1 MMKMAK
7 WISIGM
13 LGCASFALG
22 AASGFNEPSC
32 PTTGIWIQQVGDIV
46 PHAATTETLY
56 YTKYSQNDR
65 VKSLDYYYD
74 GNGFLQLTNKRVL
87 CTENDGM
94 QGADGIVH
102 HPDGSLI
109 VAAQKSTVYKIS
121 KTAGANS
128 HKCVVASAG
137 TSAGVWHLMVDPN
150 HKYVWAAGIPGHL
163 HRILITDSIQNHFD
177 TRGYQVK
184 LEKTSGDRV
193 FHDSLATLIW
203 DKEGNAFFTY
213 SNYYGGGCERY
224 SDSQT
229 SGVGYDFRDCKAD
242 EKKKEAAKAYFGYIS
257 DTTKVLVNTQKL
269 ADSLRAPRGEY
280 AITKMKVKILIDSL
294 EGAHGGTY
302 DPYSNTIFVFGGA
315 RIVQIKPQKKNGTMT
330 ASVVGV
336 IDMHDYFFSDS
347 YSTLTE
353 PRTDDHVGWRL
364 DQGTVDGHG
373 HLFVASNTGHMVF
386 VDYTSNPQKY
396 ITDNVLVHVQ
406 WIDNWLDDLAPL
418 DVTEEIRSSANQG
431 QDELSSSSMGIS
443 SSRQEY
449 SSSSKPKSSSSSK
462 KVSSSS
468 KGNSSSSGGNGGG
481 NSSSS
486 KGDGS
491 SCSGNGGNG
500 GSSSSGGN
508 GGSNSSSGGNGGN
521 NSSSGGNGGNNS
533 SSGGNGGN
541 NSSSGGNGGN
551 GGSSGRDGD
560 GDDFPDESSSSR
572 KDGSGDDFP
581 DGSSS
586 SRVYVGFDDYEDEKG
601 TLDFYP
607 SNDNYEDGDSLVGNV
622 GVLLPVDSVEGT
634 PGTVKVGENVYMKEN
649 NPVTKMDLRY
659 GSGLDSAQVGQ
670 VVAIVLD
677 SAKIKKIFG
686 ESVSSLTIV
695 PRGDVELI
703 NPEDATRPD
712 SIVYNADGSVV
723 IWVTADTIVD
733 QGSIYVVG
741 NGKVAIIDNINFY
754 DPIPDARIG
763 FVKDTDGD
771 KLLDFQEILL
781 KDTLPASIVVKSIE
795 DVINGKTIKVNN
807 VIEVNASR
815 DRLIMDV
822 SDLNFPEKFPEDA
835 YAIITYETENGTCY
849 TRQVQLLE
857 VGNNVIHSAYAIRDK
872 SGKDSLFIKFNIDL
886 IPADIANP
894 DMLIMMK
901 QELDRHGFNLD
912 DISNAYMPSRNMVVL
927 VGKNLGLSGDDKDS
941 ISLYPNVTFHNL
953 QYITSDEYEREVPVK
968 VVDRVPSVK
977 NVEYRDT
984 DGDGVLDQIVTN
996 FTKNVTSEDLEMLHM
1011 SYPWYSFR
1019 GMLIQ
1024 LMASPEELSLDPND
1038 STRVVWNVRSSTQ
1051 LTTGVTSISDDLP
1064 PATIY
1069 TYYDVLGET
1078 FVNEENAVIID
1089 KMPPVI
1095 VGAVLNYGSKV
1106 DSLAVT
1112 FSEVV
1117 QYQDLEG
1124 RDYFRYIHGKDVI
1137 DLLPTNI
1144 LWSSDGRV
1152 ATLVLDGSIATILP
1166 GDSLMVVRGE
1176 KDDIKDNYGNVAGE
1190 KPSPVVIAGL
1200 LNHLV
1205 ESTKMGHFD
1214 DADDM
1219 YRTLSSVNLRY
1230 VPSTTTKE
1238 DLEKEGSLGQLVQL
1252 GERFVPQLVDRAQIS
1267 ADGTVDPSVLDSL
1280 KPENIFITFVVNY
1293 YDHLGQYV
1301 NDTSIT
1307 VQCNSWKFGGN
1318 CLDTDK
1324 KVFVNWNFKD
1334 HNGRFVGTGVYMVQ
1348 FKMVVKYE
1356 KKKIEEEV
1364 KDKWGVRRSKKRK
1377 K

>member
-7 WISIGM
+7 WLISVGV

-22 AASGFNEPSC
+22 ASGYGEPSN
-32 PTTGIWIQQVGDIV
+32 PATGIWIQQVGDIV

-56 YTKYSQNDR
+56 YTKYAQNDR

-74 GNGFLQLTNKRVL
+74 GNGYLQLKNKRIL
-87 CTENDGM
+87 CTEGDGM
-94 QGADGIVH
+94 SGADGIVH

-109 VAAQKSTVYKIS
+109 VAAQGSTVYKVS
-121 KTAGANS
+121 KTAGAGS
-128 HKCVVASAG
+128 KKCIVASST
-137 TSAGVWHLMVDPN
+137 TSSGVWHLMVDPSQ
-150 HKYVWAAGIPGHL
+150 KYVWAAGIPGKL
-163 HRILITDSIQNHFD
+163 HRIQITKDKSNSFD
-177 TRGYQVK
+177 NQGYRVR
-184 LEKTSGDRV
+184 LTKTSGDRV

-213 SNYYGGGCERY
+213 SNYFGGGCERY
-224 SDSQT
+224 EDDSN
-229 SGVGYDFRDCKAD
+229 SPVGYNFHSCTSD
-242 EKKKEAAKAYFGYIS
+242 EKKHEAAKAYFGYIT
-257 DTTKVLVNTQKL
+257 DTTKVYVKNKTMSDTLHAPVG
-269 ADSLRAPRGEY
+269 DS
-280 AITKMKVKILIDSL
+280 AITKMQVKILIDSL

-315 RIVQIKPQKKNGTMT
+315 KIVQIKPQRKNGKMT
-330 ASVVGV
+330 ASIVGT
-336 IDMHDYFFSDS
+336 IDMHDYFFDDS
-347 YSTLTE
+347 YENLTE
-353 PRTDDHVGWRL
+353 PRTNDHVGWRL

-386 VDYTSNPQKY
+386 VDYTSNSQKY
-396 ITDNVLVHVQ
+396 ITDNILVHVQ

-418 DVTEEIRSSANQG
+418 DVVEEIRSSANQG
-431 QDELSSSSMGIS
+431 HDNLSSSSMGIS

-486 KGDGS
+486 KVTS
-491 SCSGNGGNG
+491 
-500 GSSSSGGN
+500 
-508 GGSNSSSGGNGGN
+508 
-521 NSSSGGNGGNNS
+521 
-533 SSGGNGGN
+533 
-541 NSSSGGNGGN
+541 SSSGGNGGN
-551 GGSSGRDGD
+551 GGSSSSKKVSSSSGGNNNGSSSSGGNGGGNSSSSGKTGSSSSGGNGNGGSSGKDGN
-560 GDDFPDESSSSR
+560 GDDFPDNPGSSGN
-572 KDGSGDDFP
+572 DGNGDDFP

-586 SRVYVGFDDYEDEKG
+586 SRVYVGFDDYEDDKG
-601 TLDFYP
+601 SLDFYP
-607 SNDNYEDGDSLVGNV
+607 SNDNYEDGDSLVSKV
-622 GVLLPVDSVEGT
+622 GVMIPVDSPEGT
-634 PGTVKVGENVYMKEN
+634 PGTIKVGENVYKKNN
-649 NPVTKMDLRY
+649 NPISKMDLRY

-677 SAKIKKIFG
+677 SAQVKKIFG
-686 ESVSSLTIV
+686 DSITSLTVI
-695 PRGDVELI
+695 PRGDVDLV
-703 NPEDATRPD
+703 NPDDASRPD

-723 IWVTADTIVD
+723 IWVTADTIV
-733 QGSIYVVG
+733 QKGSIYVVG

-754 DPIPDARIG
+754 DPIPDAIVG

-781 KDTLPASIVVKSIE
+781 KDTVPSSITVKSIE
-795 DVINGKTIKVNN
+795 VVLKGKSQKVHS
-807 VIEVNASR
+807 VIELNATR
-815 DRLIMDV
+815 DRLSMDV
-822 SDLNFPEKFPEDA
+822 SDLKFPEKFPEDA
-835 YAIITYETENGTCY
+835 YAIINYETENGTCY
-849 TRQVQLLE
+849 ARKVKLIE
-857 VGNNVIHSAYAIRDK
+857 VGNNVINSSFAIRDK
-872 SGKDSLFIKFNIDL
+872 TGKDSLFIKFNIDL
-886 IPADIANP
+886 IPADINNP
-894 DMLIMMK
+894 DMLIMLK
-901 QELDRHGFNLD
+901 QELDRHGFDLD

-927 VGKNLGLSGDDKDS
+927 VGKDLGLAGKDKDS
-941 ISLYPNVTFHNL
+941 ISLYPNVTFQNL
-953 QYITSDEYEREVPVK
+953 QYITSDEYDREVPVK
-968 VVDRVPSVK
+968 VIDRVPSVK
-977 NVEYRDT
+977 NVEYWDT

-996 FTKNVTSEDLEMLHM
+996 FSKKVTSEDLEMLHM
-1011 SYPWYSFR
+1011 SFPWYSFR
-1019 GMLIQ
+1019 GLLIQ
-1024 LMASPEELSLDPND
+1024 LMASPDELSLDPKD

-1051 LTTGVTSISDDLP
+1051 LTTGVTSINDDLP
-1064 PATIY
+1064 PATIF

-1078 FVNEENAVIID
+1078 FVNEENAVIAD

-1095 VGAVLNYGSKV
+1095 VGAVLNYGKNV

-1124 RDYFRYIHGKDVI
+1124 RDFFRYIHGKDVI
-1137 DLLPTNI
+1137 DLLPTSI
-1144 LWSSDGRV
+1144 LWSSDGRT
-1152 ATLVLDGSIATILP
+1152 ATLVLDGSVATILP
-1166 GDSLMVVRGE
+1166 GDSLMVVRGS
-1176 KDDIKDNYGNVAGE
+1176 KDDIRDNYGNIAGE
-1190 KPSPVVIAGL
+1190 KPSPVVISGL

-1238 DLEKEGSLGQLVQL
+1238 DLEKEGALGQLVQL

-1334 HNGRFVGTGVYMVQ
+1334 HSGRFVGTGVYMVQ

-1364 KDKWGVRRSKKRK
+1364 KDKWGVRRGKKRK

>member
-7 WISIGM
+7 RLIAFGM
-13 LGCASFALG
+13 LGLVSHAFGLAPGYS
-22 AASGFNEPSC
+22 EPSN
-32 PTTGIWIQQVGDIV
+32 PAAGIWIQQVGDIV

-74 GNGFLQLTNKRVL
+74 GNGYLQLKNKRTL

-94 QGADGIVH
+94 EGADGIVH

-109 VAAQKSTVYKIS
+109 VAAQKERVHKIS
-121 KTAGANS
+121 KNGGS
-128 HKCVVASAG
+128 CVLASST
-137 TSAGVWHLMVDPN
+137 TSDGVWHLMVDPN
-150 HKYVWAAGIPGHL
+150 HKYVWAAGIPGKL
-163 HRILITDSIQNHFD
+163 HRIRITNDVNSKHFD
-177 TRGYQVK
+177 TRGYNVT
-184 LEKTSGDRV
+184 LVSASTDREK
-193 FHDSLATLIW
+193 HNSLATLIW
-203 DKEGNAFFTY
+203 DKEGNAFFTRSDY
-213 SNYYGGGCERY
+213 RGGGCERY
-224 SDSQT
+224 ESTNST
-229 SGVGYDFRDCKAD
+229 SVGYDFRECSNK
-242 EKKKEAAKAYFGYIS
+242 EKKEESAKAYFGYIT
-257 DTTKVLVNTQKL
+257 DTTKVYAKDQRA
-269 ADSLRAPRGEY
+269 ADTLRVAVGDT
-280 AITKMKVKILIDSL
+280 AITKLGVKILIDSL

-315 RIVQIKPQKKNGTMT
+315 RIVQIKPQKKNGKMT
-330 ASVVGV
+330 ASIVGT
-336 IDMHDYFFSDS
+336 IDLHDYFFNDS
-347 YSTLTE
+347 YANLTE
-353 PRTDDHVGWRL
+353 PRTNDHVGWRL

-386 VDYTSNPQKY
+386 VDYTSNAQKY

-418 DVTEEIRSSANQG
+418 DVTEEIRSSAHQG
-431 QDELSSSSMGIS
+431 QDQLSSSSMGIS

-468 KGNSSSSGGNGGG
+468 NGKSSSSGGNGG
-481 NSSSS
+481 NSSSSS
-486 KGDGS
+486 KGKS
-491 SCSGNGGNG
+491 SSSSGNGGNG

-508 GGSNSSSGGNGGN
+508 NGSSCSGGNNNGSSSSGGNGGN
-521 NSSSGGNGGNNS
+521 NSSSSKGNGS
-533 SSGGNGGN
+533 SSGGNGGG
-541 NSSSGGNGGN
+541 NSSGK
-551 GGSSGRDGD
+551 DGD

-572 KDGSGDDFP
+572 KNGSGDDFP

-586 SRVYVGFDDYEDEKG
+586 SRVYVGFDDYEDDKG
-601 TLDFYP
+601 ALDFYP
-607 SNDNYEDGDSLVGNV
+607 SNDNYEDGDSLVSDV
-622 GVLLPVDSVEGT
+622 GIMIPVDSAEGM

-649 NPVTKMDLRY
+649 NPVSPMDLRY

-686 ESVSSLTIV
+686 NSVESIMVV
-695 PRGDVELI
+695 PRGNVDLV
-703 NPEDATRPD
+703 NPNDATRPD

-723 IWVTADTIVD
+723 IWVTADTVVEK
-733 QGSIYVVG
+733 GSIYVVG
-741 NGKVAIIDNINFY
+741 DGKVAIIDNINFY

-763 FVKDTDGD
+763 FVKDSDGD
-771 KLLDFQEILL
+771 KVLDFQEILL
-781 KDTLPASIVVKSIE
+781 KEPLPSGITVKSIQ
-795 DVINGKTIKVNN
+795 DVINGKTKKVHS

-815 DRLIMDV
+815 DRLTMDV
-822 SDLNFPEKFPEDA
+822 SDISFPEDFPEDA

-849 TRQVQLLE
+849 TRKVQLIE
-857 VGNNVIHSAYAIRDK
+857 VGNNVINSSFAIRDK
-872 SGKDSLFIKFNIDL
+872 AGKDSLFIKFNIDL

-894 DMLIMMK
+894 DMLVMLK
-901 QELDRHGFNLD
+901 QELDRHGFDLE

-927 VGKNLGLSGDDKDS
+927 VGKDLGLKGKNRDS
-941 ISLYPNVTFHNL
+941 VSLYPNVTFQNL

-968 VVDRVPSVK
+968 VIDRVPAVK
-977 NVEYRDT
+977 NVEYWDT

-996 FTKNVTSEDLEMLHM
+996 FTKNVTSADLEMLHM
-1011 SYPWYSFR
+1011 SFPWYSFR
-1019 GMLIQ
+1019 GLLIQ
-1024 LMASPEELSLDPND
+1024 LMASPDELSLDPKD
-1038 STRVVWNVRSSTQ
+1038 SSRVVWNVRSSTQ
-1051 LTTGVTSISDDLP
+1051 LTTGVTSISEDLP
-1064 PATIY
+1064 PAIIY

-1078 FVNEENAVIID
+1078 FVNEENAVIAD

-1095 VGAVLNYGSKV
+1095 VGAVLNYGSKA
-1106 DSLAVT
+1106 DSLSVT

-1137 DLLPTNI
+1137 DLLPSNI
-1144 LWSSDGRV
+1144 LWSSDGRS
-1152 ATLVLDGSIATILP
+1152 ATLVLDGSVATILP
-1166 GDSLMVVRGE
+1166 GDSLMVVRGA
-1176 KDDIKDNYGNVAGE
+1176 KDDIRDNYGNIAGE

-1205 ESTKMGHFD
+1205 ESTKMGRFD
-1214 DADDM
+1214 DADEM

-1230 VPSTTTKE
+1230 VPSSVTKE
-1238 DLEKEGSLGQLVQL
+1238 DLEKEGALGQLVQL

-1334 HNGRFVGTGVYMVQ
+1334 HTGRFVGTGVYMVQ

>member
-7 WISIGM
+7 SLVS
-13 LGCASFALG
+13 LGLLGLVSYAFGASTYG
-22 AASGFNEPSC
+22 EPSN
-32 PTTGIWIQQVGDIV
+32 PATGIWIQQVGDIV

-74 GNGFLQLTNKRVL
+74 GNGYLQLKNKKVL
-87 CTENDGM
+87 CTEGDGM
-94 QGADGIVH
+94 SGADGIVH

-109 VAAQKSTVYKIS
+109 VAAQGSTVYKVS
-121 KTAGANS
+121 KTAGAGNK
-128 HKCVVASAG
+128 KCIVASST
-137 TSAGVWHLMVDPN
+137 TSSGVWHLMVDPN
-150 HKYVWAAGIPGHL
+150 QKYVWAAGIPGKL
-163 HRILITDSIQNHFD
+163 HRIQITKDKTNSFD
-177 TRGYQVK
+177 NRGYRVR
-184 LEKTSGDRV
+184 LTKTSGDRV

-224 SDSQT
+224 SDDPNSP
-229 SGVGYDFRDCKAD
+229 VGYNFRNCDAD
-242 EKKKEAAKAYFGYIS
+242 ERKHEAAKAYFGYIT
-257 DTTKVLVNTQKL
+257 DTTKVYVQNKTMSDTLH
-269 ADSLRAPRGEY
+269 APIGDS
-280 AITKMKVKILIDSL
+280 AITKMQVKILIDSL

-315 RIVQIKPQKKNGTMT
+315 KIVQIKPQRKNGKMT
-330 ASVVGV
+330 ASIVCT
-336 IDMHDYFFSDS
+336 IDLHDYFFNDS
-347 YSTLTE
+347 YENLTE
-353 PRTDDHVGWRL
+353 PRTNDHVGWRL

-386 VDYTSNPQKY
+386 VDYTSNSQKY
-396 ITDNVLVHVQ
+396 IKDNILVHVQ
-406 WIDNWLDDLAPL
+406 WIDTWLDDLAPL
-418 DVTEEIRSSANQG
+418 DVVEDIRSSANQG

-468 KGNSSSSGGNGGG
+468 KTNSSSSGGNGGSSSSSSG
-481 NSSSS
+481 KNNSSS
-486 KGDGS
+486 
-491 SCSGNGGNG
+491 SGNGGNG

-508 GGSNSSSGGNGGN
+508 GGNSSSSGGNGG
-521 NSSSGGNGGNNS
+521 
-533 SSGGNGGN
+533 

-551 GGSSGRDGD
+551 GSSSSGGNGSNSSSSGGNHGGSSGEDGN
-560 GDDFPDESSSSR
+560 GDDFPDGSSSSR
-572 KDGSGDDFP
+572 KDGNGDDFP

-601 TLDFYP
+601 SLDFYP
-607 SNDNYEDGDSLVGNV
+607 SNDNYEDGDSLVANV
-622 GVLLPVDSVEGT
+622 GVLLPVDSAEGT

-649 NPVTKMDLRY
+649 NPVSKMDLHY

-677 SAKIKKIFG
+677 SAKVKKIFG
-686 ESVSSLTIV
+686 DSVSSLTVV
-695 PRGDVELI
+695 PRGDVDLI
-703 NPEDATRPD
+703 NPEDASRPD
-712 SIVYNADGSVV
+712 SIVYNADGSIV
-723 IWVTADTIVD
+723 IWVTADTIVEK
-733 QGSIYVVG
+733 GSIYVVG

-763 FVKDTDGD
+763 FVKDTNGD
-771 KLLDFQEILL
+771 KLLNFQEILL
-781 KDTLPASIVVKSIE
+781 KDTLPAGIVIKSIE
-795 DVINGKTIKVNN
+795 DVVKGKTMKVNN
-807 VIEVNASR
+807 VIDVNASR
-815 DRLIMDV
+815 DRLSMDV
-822 SDLNFPEKFPEDA
+822 SDLTFPEKFPEDA

-849 TRQVQLLE
+849 ARQVPLIE
-857 VGNNVIHSAYAIRDK
+857 VGNNVINSSFAIRDK

-886 IPADIANP
+886 IPADISNP
-894 DMLIMMK
+894 DMLVMMK

-927 VGKNLGLSGDDKDS
+927 VGKDLGLAGNDKDS
-941 ISLYPNVTFHNL
+941 VSLYPNVTFQNL
-953 QYITSDEYEREVPVK
+953 QYITSDEYDREVPVK

-1011 SYPWYSFR
+1011 SFPWYSFR
-1019 GMLIQ
+1019 GLLIQ
-1024 LMASPEELSLDPND
+1024 LMASPDELSMDPND

-1051 LTTGVTSISDDLP
+1051 LTSGVTSISDDLP

-1078 FVNEENAVIID
+1078 FVNEENAVIVD

-1095 VGAVLNYGSKV
+1095 VGAVLNYGKNV

-1144 LWSSDGRV
+1144 LWSSDGRI
-1152 ATLVLDGSIATILP
+1152 ATLVLDGSVATILP
-1166 GDSLMVVRGE
+1166 GDSLMVVRGA
-1176 KDDIKDNYGNVAGE
+1176 KDDIKDNYGNIAGE

-1214 DADDM
+1214 DADEM

-1348 FKMVVKYE
+1348 FKMVVRYE

-1364 KDKWGVRRSKKRK
+1364 KDKWGVRRNKKRK

>member
-7 WISIGM
+7 RLIAFGM
-13 LGCASFALG
+13 LGLVSHAFGLAPGYS
-22 AASGFNEPSC
+22 EPSN
-32 PTTGIWIQQVGDIV
+32 PAAGIWIQQVGDIV

-74 GNGFLQLTNKRVL
+74 GNGYLQLKNKRTL

-94 QGADGIVH
+94 EGADGIVH

-109 VAAQKSTVYKIS
+109 VAAQKERVHKIS
-121 KTAGANS
+121 KNGGS
-128 HKCVVASAG
+128 CVLASST
-137 TSAGVWHLMVDPN
+137 TSDGVWHLMVDPN
-150 HKYVWAAGIPGHL
+150 HKYVWAAGIPGKL
-163 HRILITDSIQNHFD
+163 HRIRITNDVNSKHFD
-177 TRGYQVK
+177 TRGYNVT
-184 LEKTSGDRV
+184 LVSASTDREK
-193 FHDSLATLIW
+193 HNSLATLIW
-203 DKEGNAFFTY
+203 DKEGNAFFTRSDY
-213 SNYYGGGCERY
+213 RGGGCERY
-224 SDSQT
+224 ESTNST
-229 SGVGYDFRDCKAD
+229 SVGYDFRECSNN
-242 EKKKEAAKAYFGYIS
+242 EKKEESAKAYFGYIT
-257 DTTKVLVNTQKL
+257 DTTKVYAKDQRA
-269 ADSLRAPRGEY
+269 ADTLRVAVGDT
-280 AITKMKVKILIDSL
+280 AITKLGVKILIDSL

-315 RIVQIKPQKKNGTMT
+315 RIVQIKPQKKNGKMT
-330 ASVVGV
+330 ASIVGT
-336 IDMHDYFFSDS
+336 IDLHDYFFNDS
-347 YSTLTE
+347 YANLTE
-353 PRTDDHVGWRL
+353 PRTNDHVGWRL

-386 VDYTSNPQKY
+386 VDYTSNAQKY

-418 DVTEEIRSSANQG
+418 DVTEEIRSSAHQG
-431 QDELSSSSMGIS
+431 QDQLSSSSMGIS

-468 KGNSSSSGGNGGG
+468 KGKSSSSGGNGG
-481 NSSSS
+481 NSSSSS
-486 KGDGS
+486 KGKS
-491 SCSGNGGNG
+491 SSSSGNGGNG

-508 GGSNSSSGGNGGN
+508 NGSSCSGGNNNGSSSSGGNGGN
-521 NSSSGGNGGNNS
+521 NSSSSKGNGS
-533 SSGGNGGN
+533 SSGGNGGG
-541 NSSSGGNGGN
+541 NSSGK
-551 GGSSGRDGD
+551 DGD

-572 KDGSGDDFP
+572 KNGSGDDFP

-586 SRVYVGFDDYEDEKG
+586 SRVYVGFDDYEDDKG
-601 TLDFYP
+601 ALDFYP
-607 SNDNYEDGDSLVGNV
+607 SNDNYEDGDSLVSDV
-622 GVLLPVDSVEGT
+622 GIMIPVDSAEGM

-649 NPVTKMDLRY
+649 NPVSPMDLRY

-686 ESVSSLTIV
+686 NSVESIMVV
-695 PRGDVELI
+695 PRGNVDLV
-703 NPEDATRPD
+703 NPNDATRPD

-723 IWVTADTIVD
+723 IWVTADTVVEK
-733 QGSIYVVG
+733 GSIYVVG
-741 NGKVAIIDNINFY
+741 DGKVAIIDNINFY

-763 FVKDTDGD
+763 FVKDSDGD
-771 KLLDFQEILL
+771 KVLDFQEILL
-781 KDTLPASIVVKSIE
+781 KEPLPSGITVKSIQ
-795 DVINGKTIKVNN
+795 DVINGKTKKVHS

-815 DRLIMDV
+815 DRLTMDV
-822 SDLNFPEKFPEDA
+822 SDISFPEDFPEDA

-849 TRQVQLLE
+849 TRKVQLIE
-857 VGNNVIHSAYAIRDK
+857 VGNNVINSSFAIRDK
-872 SGKDSLFIKFNIDL
+872 AGKDSLFIKFNIDL

-894 DMLIMMK
+894 DMLVMLK
-901 QELDRHGFNLD
+901 QELDRHGFDLE

-927 VGKNLGLSGDDKDS
+927 VGKDLGLKGKNRDS
-941 ISLYPNVTFHNL
+941 VSLYPNVTFQNL

-968 VVDRVPSVK
+968 VIDRVPAVK
-977 NVEYRDT
+977 NVEYWDT

-996 FTKNVTSEDLEMLHM
+996 FTKNVTSADLEMLHM
-1011 SYPWYSFR
+1011 SFPWYSFR
-1019 GMLIQ
+1019 GLLIQ
-1024 LMASPEELSLDPND
+1024 LMASPDELSLDPKD
-1038 STRVVWNVRSSTQ
+1038 SSRVVWNVRSSTQ
-1051 LTTGVTSISDDLP
+1051 LTTGVTSISEDLP
-1064 PATIY
+1064 PAIIY

-1078 FVNEENAVIID
+1078 FVNEENAVIAD

-1095 VGAVLNYGSKV
+1095 VGAVLNYGSKA
-1106 DSLAVT
+1106 DSLSVT

-1137 DLLPTNI
+1137 DLLPSNI
-1144 LWSSDGRV
+1144 LWSSDGRS
-1152 ATLVLDGSIATILP
+1152 ATLVLDGSVATILP
-1166 GDSLMVVRGE
+1166 GDSLMVVRGA
-1176 KDDIKDNYGNVAGE
+1176 KDDIRDNYGNIAGE

-1205 ESTKMGHFD
+1205 ESTKMGRFD
-1214 DADDM
+1214 DADEM

-1230 VPSTTTKE
+1230 VPSSVTKE
-1238 DLEKEGSLGQLVQL
+1238 DLEKEGALGQLVQL

-1334 HNGRFVGTGVYMVQ
+1334 HTGRFVGTGVYMVQ

>member
-7 WISIGM
+7 RLIAFGM
-13 LGCASFALG
+13 LGLVSHAFGLAPGYS
-22 AASGFNEPSC
+22 EPSN
-32 PTTGIWIQQVGDIV
+32 PAAGIWIQQVGDIV

-74 GNGFLQLTNKRVL
+74 GNGYLQLKNKRTL

-94 QGADGIVH
+94 EGADGIVH

-109 VAAQKSTVYKIS
+109 VAAQKERVHKIS
-121 KTAGANS
+121 KNGGS
-128 HKCVVASAG
+128 CVLASST
-137 TSAGVWHLMVDPN
+137 TSDGVWHLMVDPN
-150 HKYVWAAGIPGHL
+150 HKYVWAAGIPGKL
-163 HRILITDSIQNHFD
+163 HRIRITNDVNSKHFD
-177 TRGYQVK
+177 TRGYNVT
-184 LEKTSGDRV
+184 LVSASTDREK
-193 FHDSLATLIW
+193 HNSLATLIW
-203 DKEGNAFFTY
+203 DKEGNAFFTRSDY
-213 SNYYGGGCERY
+213 RGGGCERY
-224 SDSQT
+224 ESTDLT
-229 SGVGYDFRDCKAD
+229 SVGYDFRECSNK
-242 EKKKEAAKAYFGYIS
+242 EKKEESAKAYFGYIT
-257 DTTKVLVNTQKL
+257 DTTKVYAKDQRA
-269 ADSLRAPRGEY
+269 ADTLRVAVGDT
-280 AITKMKVKILIDSL
+280 AITKLGVKILIDSL

-315 RIVQIKPQKKNGTMT
+315 RIVQIKPQKKNGKMT
-330 ASVVGV
+330 ASIVGT
-336 IDMHDYFFSDS
+336 IDLHDYFFNDS
-347 YSTLTE
+347 YANLTE
-353 PRTDDHVGWRL
+353 PRTNDHVGWRL

-386 VDYTSNPQKY
+386 VDYTSNAQKY

-418 DVTEEIRSSANQG
+418 DVTEEIRSSAHQG
-431 QDELSSSSMGIS
+431 QDQLSSSSMGIS

-468 KGNSSSSGGNGGG
+468 NGKSSSSGGNGG

-486 KGDGS
+486 SNGKS
-491 SCSGNGGNG
+491 SSSGGNGGNG

-508 GGSNSSSGGNGGN
+508 NGSSCSGGNNNGSSSSGGNGGN
-521 NSSSGGNGGNNS
+521 NSSSSKGNGS
-533 SSGGNGGN
+533 SSGGNGGG
-541 NSSSGGNGGN
+541 NSSGK
-551 GGSSGRDGD
+551 DGD

-572 KDGSGDDFP
+572 KNGSGDDFP

-586 SRVYVGFDDYEDEKG
+586 SRVYVGFDDYEDDKG
-601 TLDFYP
+601 ALDFYP
-607 SNDNYEDGDSLVGNV
+607 SNDNYEDGDSLVSDV
-622 GVLLPVDSVEGT
+622 GIMIPVDSAEGM

-649 NPVTKMDLRY
+649 NPVSPMDLRY

-686 ESVSSLTIV
+686 NSVESIMVV
-695 PRGDVELI
+695 PRGNVDLV
-703 NPEDATRPD
+703 NPNDATRPD

-723 IWVTADTIVD
+723 IWVTADTVVEK
-733 QGSIYVVG
+733 GSIYVVG
-741 NGKVAIIDNINFY
+741 DGKVAIIDNINFY

-763 FVKDTDGD
+763 FVKDSDGD
-771 KLLDFQEILL
+771 KVLDFQEILL
-781 KDTLPASIVVKSIE
+781 KEPLPSGITVKSIQ
-795 DVINGKTIKVNN
+795 DVINGKTKKVHS

-815 DRLIMDV
+815 DRLTMDV
-822 SDLNFPEKFPEDA
+822 SDISFPEDFPEDA

-849 TRQVQLLE
+849 TRKVQLIE
-857 VGNNVIHSAYAIRDK
+857 VGNNVINSSFAIRDK
-872 SGKDSLFIKFNIDL
+872 AGKDSLFIKFNIDL

-894 DMLIMMK
+894 DMLVMLK
-901 QELDRHGFNLD
+901 QELDRHGFDLE

-927 VGKNLGLSGDDKDS
+927 VGKDLGLKGKNRDS
-941 ISLYPNVTFHNL
+941 VSLYPNVTFQNL

-968 VVDRVPSVK
+968 VIDRVPAVK
-977 NVEYRDT
+977 NVEYWDT

-996 FTKNVTSEDLEMLHM
+996 FTKNVTSADLEMLHM
-1011 SYPWYSFR
+1011 SFPWYSFR
-1019 GMLIQ
+1019 GLLIQ
-1024 LMASPEELSLDPND
+1024 LMASPDELSLDPKD
-1038 STRVVWNVRSSTQ
+1038 SSRVVWNVRSSTQ
-1051 LTTGVTSISDDLP
+1051 LTTGVTSISEDLP
-1064 PATIY
+1064 PAIIY

-1078 FVNEENAVIID
+1078 FVNEENAVIAD

-1095 VGAVLNYGSKV
+1095 VGAVLNYGSKA
-1106 DSLAVT
+1106 DSLSVT

-1137 DLLPTNI
+1137 DLLPSNI
-1144 LWSSDGRV
+1144 LWSSDGRS
-1152 ATLVLDGSIATILP
+1152 ATLVLDGSVATILP
-1166 GDSLMVVRGE
+1166 GDSLMVVRGA
-1176 KDDIKDNYGNVAGE
+1176 KDDIRDNYGNIAGE

-1205 ESTKMGHFD
+1205 ESTKMGRFD
-1214 DADDM
+1214 DADEM

-1230 VPSTTTKE
+1230 VPSSVTKE
-1238 DLEKEGSLGQLVQL
+1238 DLEKEGALGQLVQL

-1334 HNGRFVGTGVYMVQ
+1334 HTGRFVGTGVYMVQ

>member
-7 WISIGM
+7 WLISIGV

-22 AASGFNEPSC
+22 AAPGYGEPSN
-32 PTTGIWIQQVGDIV
+32 PAAGIWIQQVGDIV

-65 VKSLDYYYD
+65 VKSVDYYYD
-74 GNGFLQLTNKRVL
+74 GNGYLQLKNKRTL
-87 CTENDGM
+87 CTESDGM

-109 VAAQKSTVYKIS
+109 VAAQKEIVHKIS
-121 KTAGANS
+121 KNGGSCVQATAT
-128 HKCVVASAG
+128 
-137 TSAGVWHLMVDPN
+137 TSEGVWHLMVDPN
-150 HKYVWAAGIPGHL
+150 HKYVWAAGIPGKL
-163 HRILITDSIQNHFD
+163 HRIRITNDVNSNHMD
-177 TRGYQVK
+177 TRGYNVT
-184 LEKTSGDRV
+184 LVPASTDRER
-193 FHDSLATLIW
+193 HNSLATLIW
-203 DKEGNAFFTY
+203 DKEGNAFFTR
-213 SNYYGGGCERY
+213 SDYYGGGCEKTYR
-224 SDSQT
+224 DSTQ
-229 SGVGYDFRDCKAD
+229 SGDYYYENNKKVWYNFKNCNSS
-242 EKKKEAAKAYFGYIS
+242 EKKTEAAKAYFGYIT
-257 DTTKVLVNTQKL
+257 DTTKVYAKDQRA
-269 ADSLRAPRGEY
+269 ADTLRVAVGDT
-280 AITKMKVKILIDSL
+280 AITKLGVKILIDSL

-315 RIVQIKPQKKNGTMT
+315 RIVQIKPEKKNGKMT
-330 ASVVGV
+330 ATKVGT
-336 IDMHDYFFSDS
+336 IDLHDYFFDDS
-347 YSTLTE
+347 YANLTK
-353 PRTDDHVGWRL
+353 PRTNDRVGWRL

-386 VDYTSNPQKY
+386 VDYTSNAQRY
-396 ITDNVLVHVQ
+396 ITDNVLVHIQ

-418 DVTEEIRSSANQG
+418 DVTEVIRSSANQG
-431 QDELSSSSMGIS
+431 GDELSSSSMGRS

-468 KGNSSSSGGNGGG
+468 KGQSSSSGGNGG
-481 NSSSS
+481 NTSSS
-486 KGDGS
+486 KMS
-491 SCSGNGGNG
+491 
-500 GSSSSGGN
+500 SSSSGGN
-508 GGSNSSSGGNGGN
+508 GGSGGSSSSKKVSSSSGDNNGSSGGNGG
-521 NSSSGGNGGNNS
+521 SSSSNKNGS
-533 SSGGNGGN
+533 SS
-541 NSSSGGNGGN
+541 SKGGN

-560 GDDFPDESSSSR
+560 GDDFPDDPSSDSNN
-572 KDGSGDDFP
+572 GNGDDFP
-581 DGSSS
+581 DESSS

-601 TLDFYP
+601 ALDFYP
-607 SNDNYEDGDSLVGNV
+607 SNDNYEDGDSLVGKV
-622 GVLLPVDSVEGT
+622 GVMIPVDSAEGT

-649 NPVTKMDLRY
+649 NPVSPMDLRY

-677 SAKIKKIFG
+677 SSQVKKIFG
-686 ESVSSLTIV
+686 DSIQSLTVV
-695 PRGDVELI
+695 PRGNVDIV
-703 NPEDATRPD
+703 NPNDATRPD

-723 IWVTADTIVD
+723 IWVTADTIVEK
-733 QGSIYVVG
+733 GSIYVVG
-741 NGKVAIIDNINFY
+741 NGKVAIIDNINFF

-763 FVKDTDGD
+763 FVKDSDGD
-771 KLLDFQEILL
+771 KVLDFQEILL
-781 KDTLPASIVVKSIE
+781 KDTLPASITVKSIE
-795 DVINGKTIKVNN
+795 DVINGKTRKVNG
-807 VIEVNASR
+807 VIEVNKSR
-815 DRLIMDV
+815 DRLTMDV
-822 SDLNFPEKFPEDA
+822 SDITFPEDFPDDA

-849 TRQVQLLE
+849 TRKVQLIE
-857 VGNNVIHSAYAIRDK
+857 VGNNVINSAFAIRDK

-894 DMLIMMK
+894 DMLIMIK
-901 QELDRHGFNLD
+901 QELERRGFDLD

-927 VGKNLGLSGDDKDS
+927 VGKKLGLVGDDKDS
-941 ISLYPNVTFHNL
+941 ISLYPNVTFQNL

-968 VVDRVPSVK
+968 VIDRVPSVK
-977 NVEYRDT
+977 NVEYWDT

-1011 SYPWYSFR
+1011 SFPWYSFR
-1019 GMLIQ
+1019 GLLIQ
-1024 LMASPEELSLDPND
+1024 LMASPDELSLDPKD
-1038 STRVVWNVRSSTQ
+1038 STRIVWNVRSSTQ

-1064 PATIY
+1064 PAIIY

-1078 FVNEENAVIID
+1078 FVNEENAVIVD

-1095 VGAVLNYGSKV
+1095 VGAVLNYGKKV

-1117 QYQDLEG
+1117 QYQDLKG

-1137 DLLPTNI
+1137 DLLPSSI

-1152 ATLVLDGSIATILP
+1152 ATLVLDGSVATILP

-1176 KDDIKDNYGNVAGE
+1176 KDDIMDNYGNIAGE

-1238 DLEKEGSLGQLVQL
+1238 DLEKEGALGQLVQL

-1318 CLDTDK
+1318 CLNTDQ

-1334 HNGRFVGTGVYMVQ
+1334 HSGRFVGTGVYMVQ
-1348 FKMVVKYE
+1348 FKMVVRYE

>member
-7 WISIGM
+7 RLIAFGM
-13 LGCASFALG
+13 LGLVSHAFGLAPGYS
-22 AASGFNEPSC
+22 EPSN
-32 PTTGIWIQQVGDIV
+32 PAAGIWIQQVGDIV

-74 GNGFLQLTNKRVL
+74 GNGYLQLKNKRTL

-94 QGADGIVH
+94 EGADGIVH

-109 VAAQKSTVYKIS
+109 VAAQKERVHKIS
-121 KTAGANS
+121 KNGGS
-128 HKCVVASAG
+128 CVLASST
-137 TSAGVWHLMVDPN
+137 TSDGVWHLMVDPN
-150 HKYVWAAGIPGHL
+150 HKYVWAAGIPGKL
-163 HRILITDSIQNHFD
+163 HRIRITNDVNSNHFD
-177 TRGYQVK
+177 TRGYNVT
-184 LEKTSGDRV
+184 LVSASTDREK
-193 FHDSLATLIW
+193 HNSLATLIW
-203 DKEGNAFFTY
+203 DKEGNAFFTRSDY
-213 SNYYGGGCERY
+213 RGGGCERY
-224 SDSQT
+224 ESTNST
-229 SGVGYDFRDCKAD
+229 SVGYDFRECSNK
-242 EKKKEAAKAYFGYIS
+242 EKKEESAKAYFGYIT
-257 DTTKVLVNTQKL
+257 DTTKVYAKDQRA
-269 ADSLRAPRGEY
+269 ADTLRVAVGDT
-280 AITKMKVKILIDSL
+280 AITKLGVKILIDSL

-315 RIVQIKPQKKNGTMT
+315 RIVQIKPQKKNGKMT
-330 ASVVGV
+330 ASIVGT
-336 IDMHDYFFSDS
+336 IDLHDYFFNDS
-347 YSTLTE
+347 YANLTE
-353 PRTDDHVGWRL
+353 PRTNDHVGWRL

-386 VDYTSNPQKY
+386 VDYTSNAQKY

-418 DVTEEIRSSANQG
+418 DVTEEIRSSAHQG
-431 QDELSSSSMGIS
+431 QDQLSSSSMGIS

-468 KGNSSSSGGNGGG
+468 KGKSSSSGGNGG
-481 NSSSS
+481 NSSSSS
-486 KGDGS
+486 KGKS
-491 SCSGNGGNG
+491 SSSSGNGGNG

-508 GGSNSSSGGNGGN
+508 NGSSCSGGNNNGSSSSGGNGGN
-521 NSSSGGNGGNNS
+521 NSSSSKGNGS
-533 SSGGNGGN
+533 SSGGNGGG
-541 NSSSGGNGGN
+541 NSSGK
-551 GGSSGRDGD
+551 DGD

-572 KDGSGDDFP
+572 KNGSGDDFP

-586 SRVYVGFDDYEDEKG
+586 SRVYVGFDDYEDDKG
-601 TLDFYP
+601 ALDFYP
-607 SNDNYEDGDSLVGNV
+607 SNDNYEDGDSLVSDV
-622 GVLLPVDSVEGT
+622 GIMIPVDSAEGM

-649 NPVTKMDLRY
+649 NPVSPMDLRY

-686 ESVSSLTIV
+686 NSVESIMVV
-695 PRGDVELI
+695 PRGNVDLV
-703 NPEDATRPD
+703 NPNDATRPD

-723 IWVTADTIVD
+723 IWVTADTVVEK
-733 QGSIYVVG
+733 GSIYVVG
-741 NGKVAIIDNINFY
+741 DGKVAIIDNINFY

-763 FVKDTDGD
+763 FVKDSDGD
-771 KLLDFQEILL
+771 KVLDFQEILL
-781 KDTLPASIVVKSIE
+781 KEPLPSGITVKSIQ
-795 DVINGKTIKVNN
+795 DVINGKTKKVHS

-815 DRLIMDV
+815 DRLTMDV
-822 SDLNFPEKFPEDA
+822 SDISFPEDFPEDA

-849 TRQVQLLE
+849 TRKVQLIE
-857 VGNNVIHSAYAIRDK
+857 VGNNVINSSFAIRDK
-872 SGKDSLFIKFNIDL
+872 AGKDSLFIKFNIDL

-894 DMLIMMK
+894 DMLVMLK
-901 QELDRHGFNLD
+901 QELDRHGFDLE

-927 VGKNLGLSGDDKDS
+927 VGKDLGLKGKNRDS
-941 ISLYPNVTFHNL
+941 VSLYPNVTFQNL

-968 VVDRVPSVK
+968 VIDRVPAVK
-977 NVEYRDT
+977 NVEYWDT

-996 FTKNVTSEDLEMLHM
+996 FTKNVTSADLEMLHM
-1011 SYPWYSFR
+1011 SFPWYSFR
-1019 GMLIQ
+1019 GLLIQ
-1024 LMASPEELSLDPND
+1024 LMASPDELSLDPKD
-1038 STRVVWNVRSSTQ
+1038 SSRVVWNVRSSTQ
-1051 LTTGVTSISDDLP
+1051 LTTGVTSISEDLP
-1064 PATIY
+1064 PAIIY

-1078 FVNEENAVIID
+1078 FVNEENAVIAD

-1095 VGAVLNYGSKV
+1095 VGAVLNYGSKA
-1106 DSLAVT
+1106 DSLSVT

-1137 DLLPTNI
+1137 DLLPSNI
-1144 LWSSDGRV
+1144 LWSSDGRS
-1152 ATLVLDGSIATILP
+1152 ATLVLDGSVATILP
-1166 GDSLMVVRGE
+1166 GDSLMVVRGA
-1176 KDDIKDNYGNVAGE
+1176 KDDIRDNYGNIAGE

-1205 ESTKMGHFD
+1205 ESTKMGRFD
-1214 DADDM
+1214 DADEM

-1230 VPSTTTKE
+1230 VPSSVTKE
-1238 DLEKEGSLGQLVQL
+1238 DLEKEGALGQLVQL

-1334 HNGRFVGTGVYMVQ
+1334 HTGRFVGTGVYMVQ